1 MDQLPAI
8 FASLLAQL
16 KREIPDVPVS
26 AEPLT
31 AGHSS
36 SSLVVALGD
45 PPSNVTPSAVVRQA
59 HVVARPPEGSAVAQ
73 NEVSDVPP
81 EVHITRSRDPAPTPD
96 SRTLA
101 IENAPSVFAQ
111 PLSSSGITF
120 MNPPYPATVN
130 QHTTAVPNDAARR
143 HYKPM
148 EYNQLAPVPGR
159 NFSNAIPSAIQGRV
173 LQPQPPGRQKASTS
187 TLRRQSSV
195 KVRLPKE
202 ADRSRLAKDILKQL
216 GKPSG
221 SVPAVPTRRE
231 YKERKKTG
239 AHMEATSI
247 QPLTKPVVAEPQP
260 LSNHDG
266 PPLSPEIVPVP
277 DQVPPPNLPVNS
289 PPATLTGEPP
299 SLKYPDLDAGS
310 TTRDAD
316 ATGEDINMDIQ
327 PPDDPLLPQSQVFP
341 RSDPPQEPVPSPV
354 NPKSDLD
361 KEKRSATNQPPIP
374 EFPSLKRNG
383 PPPGAE
389 VIEISDD
396 EEQAVDAA
404 INTVEPMEVDEE
416 VGTGGAI
423 SQSLSGLSLDG
434 DDTLVAVETEKD
446 RTEEL
451 LGRRSQEAI
460 APEDLRSAGRK
471 LKKNRPCVEVP
482 PLPDYARQKKGK
494 ERAQI
499 QEVEEEGL
507 CGMSVL
513 RVWLLTYYSPPRP
526 RTSSCRRPC
535 IFEIAT
541 DALPV
546 VGM

>member
-1 MDQLPAI
+1 MDQLPVI

-16 KREIPDVPVS
+16 KREIPDVPVP

-36 SSLVVALGD
+36 SSLAVALGGPASKFT
-45 PPSNVTPSAVVRQA
+45 PPAVVRQT
-59 HVVARPPEGSAVAQ
+59 HVVALPPEDNAVMQ
-73 NEVSDVPP
+73 NGASDVLP
-81 EVHITRSRDPAPTPD
+81 EAHTLQSRNPARTPD
-96 SRTLA
+96 SRTQA
-101 IENAPSVFAQ
+101 VGNAPDVPTQ
-111 PLSSSGITF
+111 PSSSSGITL

-130 QHTTAVPNDAARR
+130 QHTTAVPNDAARQP
-143 HYKPM
+143 YKPM
-148 EYNQLAPVPGR
+148 EYNQLVPIPGR
-159 NFSNAIPSAIQGRV
+159 NFSNSIPNAIQERV
-173 LQPQPPGRQKASTS
+173 LQLQLPGRPEASTS

-195 KVRLPKE
+195 KVRLPRQ

-221 SVPAVPTRRE
+221 SVPAVLTRRE
-231 YKERKKTG
+231 YKERKKIG
-239 AHMEATSI
+239 AHMEATST
-247 QPLTKPVVAEPQP
+247 QPLTEPVVAEPQP
-260 LSNHDG
+260 LSNHDD
-266 PPLSPEIVPVP
+266 PPLSPEIVPVL
-277 DQVPPPNLPVNS
+277 DQVPPPSLPVNS
-289 PPATLTGEPP
+289 PPATLTDEPP
-299 SLKYPDLDAGS
+299 LLKYPDLDAGS
-310 TTRDAD
+310 TTRAAD

-327 PPDDPLLPQSQVFP
+327 PPEDRLLPQSQVSP

-361 KEKRSATNQPPIP
+361 KEERSATNQPPVP
-374 EFPSLKRNG
+374 ESPSLKRSG

-396 EEQAVDAA
+396 EEQAA
-404 INTVEPMEVDEE
+404 VEPMEVDKE

-434 DDTLVAVETEKD
+434 DDTLVAVETERD
-446 RTEEL
+446 RTDEP
-451 LGRRSQEAI
+451 LGRRSKLAI
-460 APEDLRSAGRK
+460 DSEDTRSTERK

-494 ERAQI
+494 ERAPI

-507 CGMSVL
+507 CGVSIL
-513 RVWLLTYYSPPRP
+513 RVWLLTHYSPPRP

-535 IFEIAT
+535 VFEIAT
-541 DALPV
+541 DTLSV